1 MHIIGSFISF
11 MSFVAF
17 FCISVS
23 IKKRVIG
30 KMLSRQEDTLR
41 MQYPNPLKTYEHV
54 DIERIYSALVFL
66 TSLGFFFVAQDQ
78 DGWRAF
84 LMCYLLAALVYCLS
98 DTIVFL
104 IRMAAGC
111 IQGAVLF
118 DQKDNTFYVFPSVTT
133 NLYRYKEYHASD
145 LFYLIENYPIDK
157 YEKGL
162 AYVFFTKDEKAYAFK
177 VNGKNLVDLKALP
190 SRQAPIG
197 MSIPFKYRYH
207 TQIPSCLALIAAI
220 LVGYLL
226 YFLC

>member
-66 TSLGFFFVAQDQ
+66 TCLGFFFIAQVQ

-84 LMCYLLAALVYCLS
+84 LMYYLLATLVFCLT

-111 IQGAVLF
+111 IQGTVLF
-118 DQKDNTFYVFPSVTT
+118 DQKEKTFYVFPSVTT
-133 NLYRYKEYHASD
+133 NFYRYKEYHAD
-145 LFYLIENYPIDK
+145 NLFYLIENYTISK
-157 YEKGL
+157 NEKGV

-177 VNGKNLVDLKALP
+177 VKGDNQLDLKALLI
-190 SRQAPIG
+190 RQAPIG
-197 MSIPFKYRYH
+197 MSIPFKYQFH
-207 TQIPSCLALIAAI
+207 TQIPGCLAVIIAL

-226 YFLC
+226 YFLY